1 MMNPAKFVLP
11 HLDTPS
17 SRYKYLKFAFKYV
30 KINKENQISNRAQ
43 QLGAPGPVH
52 PEALTAG
59 AHSQRDPTCQTH
71 RAGARLDRRQTRQR

>member
-1 MMNPAKFVLP
+1 MMNLTKFSSP
-11 HLDTPS
+11 NLDTPN
-17 SRYKYLKFAFKYV
+17 SRYQFLKFAFKSV
-30 KINKENQISNRAQ
+30 KINKENQIPIWAQ